1 MLTHVKESR
10 PSETG
15 EPSGTGA
22 GAWREVVAVALGVIG
37 CTLLLW
43 FARGE
48 LGMTWDE
55 PYFFERQHD
64 MRRWFAQV
72 AGTPAERAQA
82 FSVPGLE
89 RGWRVCREV
98 PDQHPPVPPLLSL
111 ATGLTFEW
119 LLGPLR
125 AYRLSTL
132 IVFAIAAGVLFRFV
146 RMRWGSTPAVI
157 ALGALVFN
165 PRLFADAQQI
175 TADVDLGAFWFLAAV
190 AFLRTCETGRLPW
203 LSGLFAGLAI
213 MCKATG
219 VLVLPAMLLWA
230 ILSRPKGWWRPIV
243 WAVPVLPAT
252 MIAVN
257 PAWWPGPVSGMARW
271 VRAFLAYPQKVPVYY
286 LGQVYDSV
294 RTFLPW
300 HNTLVLTAVMVPI
313 GLLLLAGSGLIAVG
327 WETAWR
333 KNRPS
338 EILDANGHPR
348 FLPDSTVGAWA
359 AINFLTMMGMR
370 ILHFMPAHDGLRQ
383 LVPAFFFFPVL
394 AAYGASILLR
404 LVNRPWRCL
413 IRAGLLACVITS
425 AWSTLAIHPYEL
437 SYYNA
442 WIGGPKGA
450 KAAGME
456 STYFWDSATVGVLD
470 WMNAHLPPKATVLIF
485 PPPNIH
491 TFDWEQRWGRL
502 RTDLTFLNL
511 DAPDFNERLAL
522 MYGPAPCYLIFQMRQ
537 GLYQPRQPGDPDL
550 FARLADSPALFKLSP
565 ARVGVRLLAIFDQ
578 DQFRSAVESGQP
590 RESRSP

>member
-1 MLTHVKESR
+1 M
-10 PSETG
+10 
-15 EPSGTGA
+15 
-22 GAWREVVAVALGVIG
+22 ALGVIG
-37 CTLLLW
+37 SILFLW
-43 FARGE
+43 LVRGE

-72 AGTPAERAQA
+72 AGSPAERAQA
-82 FSVPGLE
+82 FSTPGLE

-111 ATGLTFEW
+111 VTGLAFEW

-125 AYRLSTL
+125 AYRLSTV
-132 IVFAIAAGVLFRFV
+132 IVMATTAGVLFRFV
-146 RMRWGSTPAVI
+146 RMRWGLTPALV
-157 ALGALVFN
+157 ALGTLLFN
-165 PRLFADAQQI
+165 PRIFADAQQI
-175 TADVDLGAFWFLAAV
+175 TADVDLGAFWFLSAL

-203 LSGLFAGLAI
+203 LSGLFAALAI

-219 VLVLPAMLLWA
+219 VLVLPAMLLWV
-230 ILSRPKGWWRPIV
+230 ILARPKGAWRPIV

-257 PAWWPGPVSGMARW
+257 PAWWPGPITGMARW

-294 RTFLPW
+294 QTFLPW

-313 GLLLLAGSGLIAVG
+313 GLLILAGFGLVATG
-327 WETAWR
+327 WQIAWR
-333 KNRPS
+333 KTVPTAS
-338 EILDANGHPR
+338 PGTIDGPPLLA
-348 FLPDSTVGAWA
+348 DSTVAGWA

-383 LVPAFFFFPVL
+383 LVPAFFFFPIL
-394 AAYGASILLR
+394 AAYGAWILLQ
-404 LVNRPWRCL
+404 
-413 IRAGLLACVITS
+413 RAGGTSRRFVQAGLFVCVFTS
-425 AWSTLAIHPYEL
+425 AWATLSIHPFEM

-442 WIGGPKGA
+442 FIGGPKGA

-456 STYFWDSATVGVLD
+456 STYFWDTATVDVLD
-470 WMNAHLPPKATVLIF
+470 WMNTHLPPKATVLIF

-502 RTDLTFLNL
+502 RKDLNVLNL

-522 MYGPAPCYLIFQMRQ
+522 MYGKAPCYLIFQMRQ
-537 GLYQPRQPGDPDL
+537 GLYEPRQPGDPDL
-550 FARLADSPALFKLSP
+550 FARLADSPALFELAP

-578 DQFRSAVESGQP
+578 AQFQAVVESGRARNP
-590 RESRSP
+590 RPLD

>member
-1 MLTHVKESR
+1 M
-10 PSETG
+10 
-15 EPSGTGA
+15 
-22 GAWREVVAVALGVIG
+22 ALGVIG
-37 CTLLLW
+37 FTLLLW
-43 FARGE
+43 LVRGE

-64 MRRWFAQV
+64 MRRWFAVV
-72 AGTPAERAQA
+72 AGSPAERARA

-98 PDQHPPVPPLLSL
+98 PDQHPPVPPLLSMV
-111 ATGLTFEW
+111 TGLAFEW

-132 IVFAIAAGVLFRFV
+132 IVMAIATGVLFRFV
-146 RMRWGSTPAVI
+146 RVRWGPTSAAV
-157 ALGALVFN
+157 ALGALIFN

-175 TADVDLGAFWFLAAV
+175 TADVDLGAFWFLAALTY
-190 AFLRTCETGRLPW
+190 LRTCETGRLPW
-203 LSGLFAGLAI
+203 LSGFFAGLAI

-230 ILSRPKGWWRPIV
+230 ILYRPKWWWRPIV
-243 WAVPVLPAT
+243 WAVPILPAT

-271 VRAFLAYPQKVPVYY
+271 GRAFLAYPQKVPVYY
-286 LGQVYDSV
+286 LGEVYDSV
-294 RTFLPW
+294 RSFLPW

-313 GLLLLAGSGLIAVG
+313 GLLALAGVGLMAAG
-327 WETAWR
+327 WEAIRRKRTTAGR
-333 KNRPS
+333 PDAECRPS
-338 EILDANGHPR
+338 
-348 FLPDSTVGAWA
+348 FLPDSTVAAWA
-359 AINFLTMMGMR
+359 AINFLMMMGMR
-370 ILHFMPAHDGLRQ
+370 VLHFMPAHDGLRQ
-383 LVPAFFFFPVL
+383 LVPAFFFLPVL
-394 AAYGASILLR
+394 AGFGASVLLR
-404 LVNRPWRCL
+404 PTSGPWRRL
-413 IRAGLLACVITS
+413 VQAGLLVCIGTS
-425 AWSTLAIHPYEL
+425 AWATLSIHPYEL

-442 WIGGPKGA
+442 MIGGPKGA

-456 STYFWDSATVGVLD
+456 STYFWDAATVEVLD

-491 TFDWEQRWGRL
+491 TFDWEQQWGRL
-502 RTDLTFLNL
+502 RTDLTVLNL
-511 DAPDFNERLAL
+511 DAPDFNERLGL

-537 GLYQPRQPGDPDL
+537 GLFQPRQPGDPDL
-550 FARLADSPALFKLSP
+550 FARLADSPALFEVAP

-578 DQFRSAVESGQP
+578 DQFRSAVEAGRV
-590 RESRSP
+590 REARSP

>member
-1 MLTHVKESR
+1 M
-10 PSETG
+10 
-15 EPSGTGA
+15 
-22 GAWREVVAVALGVIG
+22 
-37 CTLLLW
+37 
-43 FARGE
+43 
-48 LGMTWDE
+48 
-55 PYFFERQHD
+55 
-64 MRRWFAQV
+64 
-72 AGTPAERAQA
+72 
-82 FSVPGLE
+82 
-89 RGWRVCREV
+89 
-98 PDQHPPVPPLLSL
+98 
-111 ATGLTFEW
+111 
-119 LLGPLR
+119 
-125 AYRLSTL
+125 
-132 IVFAIAAGVLFRFV
+132 
-146 RMRWGSTPAVI
+146 
-157 ALGALVFN
+157 
-165 PRLFADAQQI
+165 
-175 TADVDLGAFWFLAAV
+175 DLGAFWFLAAV

-243 WAVPVLPAT
+243 WAVPVLPVT

-257 PAWWPGPVSGMARW
+257 PGWWLGPVPGMARW

-313 GLLLLAGSGLIAVG
+313 GLLVLAGFGLIVVG
-327 WETAWR
+327 WETARR

-348 FLPDSTVGAWA
+348 FLPDSTVAAWA

-404 LVNRPWRCL
+404 LANRPRRCL
-413 IRAGLLACVITS
+413 IQAGLFACVVAS
-425 AWSTLAIHPYEL
+425 AWSTLSIHPYEL

-442 WIGGPKGA
+442 CIGGAKGA

-456 STYFWDSATVGVLD
+456 STYFWDSATVDVLD

-537 GLYQPRQPGDPDL
+537 GLYQPRQPGDLDL
-550 FARLADSPALFKLSP
+550 FARLADSPALFQLAP

-578 DQFRSAVESGQP
+578 DQFRSAVEAGQP